1 MENIVVAEEEDSYF
15 GYRLVVFSD
24 RYFGFKNIKTGKVF
38 GHYYSATNFEKGYA
52 VIKEEKENGESYLD
66 IYGHVG
72 KSLYTDPITKKSVA
86 IQFKNKKLGVES
98 FLLNDIKDYLTLC
111 PTLFTRLPDYLSS
124 DENKVKKLFKVTKL
138 ALRNHL
144 EFLKGEEDPNYKET
158 DLFIKDVKKIG
169 DSYKTY
175 LKKIENKKSPYEL
188 DLETQSNFSKMEE
201 AVVNLGEE

>member
-124 DENKVKKLFKVTKL
+124 DEDKVKKLFKVTKL
-138 ALRNHL
+138 ALKNHL
-144 EFLKGEEDPNYKET
+144 EFLKGEEDPNYRET

-169 DSYKTY
+169 ETYKT
-175 LKKIENKKSPYEL
+175 
-188 DLETQSNFSKMEE
+188 
-201 AVVNLGEE
+201 

>member
-38 GHYYSATNFEKGYA
+38 GHYYTATNFEKGYA

-86 IQFKNKKLGVES
+86 IQFKNKKIGIES
-98 FLLNDIKDYLTLC
+98 YLLYDIKEYLTLC
-111 PTLFTRLPDYLSS
+111 PTLFTRLPDSIVKQ
-124 DENKVKKLFKVTKL
+124 ENKVKNLFKITKNALRSYLEELKGQDDPNNKQTNLFISDVTK
-138 ALRNHL
+138 
-144 EFLKGEEDPNYKET
+144 
-158 DLFIKDVKKIG
+158 IG
-169 DSYKTY
+169 LYYEKY
-175 LKKIENKKSPYEL
+175 LKKIENEKSPYKT

>member
-38 GHYYSATNFEKGYA
+38 GHYYTATNFEKGYA

-124 DENKVKKLFKVTKL
+124 DEEKVKKLFKVTKL
-138 ALRNHL
+138 ALKNHL

-169 DSYKTY
+169 ESYKIY
-175 LKKIENKKSPYEL
+175 LKKIENKKSPYGL

>member
-1 MENIVVAEEEDSYF
+1 MENIVVAEEEGSYF

-38 GHYYSATNFEKGYA
+38 GHYYTATNFEKGYA

-124 DENKVKKLFKVTKL
+124 DEEKVKKLFKVTKL
-138 ALRNHL
+138 ALKNHL

-169 DSYKTY
+169 ESYKIY
-175 LKKIENKKSPYEL
+175 LKKIENKKSPYGL

>member
-1 MENIVVAEEEDSYF
+1 METIVVAEEENSYF

-124 DENKVKKLFKVTKL
+124 DEDKVKKLFKVTKL
-138 ALRNHL
+138 ALKNHL

-169 DSYKTY
+169 ESYKTY
-175 LKKIENKKSPYEL
+175 LKKIENRKNPYGV
-188 DLETQSNFSKMEE
+188 DLENQSNFSKMEE